1 MIKCILILAAALFLL
16 GSVSVALAQG
26 DRAIRV
32 LSENRQINF
41 PGQLALDVTVEGDQA
56 IAQVRLKYRI
66 TGSKVWSY
74 SNSDFLSAKQVT
86 VKFNNLLGD
95 SVYLPPGTS
104 LDYYYSIR
112 DVAGNSLDTSTES
125 FIYADNRFTWQEVHV
140 GPLTLHYHDLPQSQV
155 DRIAAV
161 LTGQLEALAS
171 MLELQDMQAIHGYIY
186 NSYQEATPAF
196 PNFSQTITQQHVFQG
211 FAFAESGVFVG
222 AGLQPSMIVHE
233 SAHLMLAQ
241 SLNFG
246 GRSIPSWL
254 NEGFASYVEPGS
266 LPYSGQSLS
275 SSGRPLSA
283 MSAVSGTPEDIE
295 YFYLKSESV
304 VAYLVEEY
312 GSRSFQK
319 FLSGLREG
327 SSVDEALLSAYGFDT
342 DGLDSKWANSNIGR
356 TAPGPGRLSL
366 STPFLLF
373 NSWFLGV
380 LILLVMAVVLV
391 RYVYR
396 KLRPADDDYLDWDD
410 SSTY

>member
-1 MIKCILILAAALFLL
+1 MIKFILILVAALLLL
-16 GSVSVALAQG
+16 GSVSAVLAQG
-26 DRAIRV
+26 DRAIWV

-41 PGQLALDVTVEGDQA
+41 PGQLAFDVTVEGDQE
-56 IAQVRLKYRI
+56 IAQVSLKYRI
-66 TGSKVWSY
+66 AGSRIWSY

-95 SVYLPPGTS
+95 SVYLPPGTG
-104 LDYYYSIR
+104 LDYYYSIL

-125 FIYADNRFTWQEVHV
+125 FIYADNRFTWEEVHV
-140 GPLTLHYHDLPQSQV
+140 GALTVHYHDLPPSQV
-155 DRIAAV
+155 DRIGGV
-161 LTGQLEALAS
+161 LTGELEALAA
-171 MLELQDMQAIHGYIY
+171 MLKLQDMQAIHGYIY

-196 PNFSQTITQQHVFQG
+196 PNFSQTLTQQHVFQG

-222 AGLQPSMIVHE
+222 IGLQPSLIVHE

-266 LPYSGQSLS
+266 LPYSGHSLS
-275 SSGRPLSA
+275 SSELPLTA

-312 GSRSFQK
+312 GSRSFQQ
-319 FLSGLREG
+319 FLSGLRQG

-342 DGLDSKWANSNIGR
+342 EGLDSNWANSDLGR
-356 TAPGPGRLSL
+356 TAPAPGRFSP

-380 LILLVMAVVLV
+380 LILVVMAVVLV

-396 KLRPADDDYLDWDD
+396 KLRPADDDYLDWDG
-410 SSTY
+410 SPPY